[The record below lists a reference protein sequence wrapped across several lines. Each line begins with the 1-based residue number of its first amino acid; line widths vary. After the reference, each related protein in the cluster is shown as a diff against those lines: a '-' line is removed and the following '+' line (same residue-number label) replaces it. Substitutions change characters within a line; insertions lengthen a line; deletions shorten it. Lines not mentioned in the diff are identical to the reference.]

1 MILLTVFASSW
12 LMLRNRN
19 QPTRHEDAKKRKN
32 LRKKSKKLPISDVE
46 DAGGRVSSAQSKPVI
61 SLDSSIIPAIL
72 IFFLLI
78 FALNSLL
85 FRPLMRVQ
93 AERES
98 RTSGLLLETQ
108 KKIDH
113 HLDLFSSYQATLK
126 NARMQGYRHQEQVR
140 AQAMKKRAEVL
151 ESARLNAEKL
161 IQDSRAAIQSQVVT
175 AKEQLGRDA
184 REIARSIVST
194 ILQRS

>member
-1 MILLTVFASSW
+1 
-12 LMLRNRN
+12 
-19 QPTRHEDAKKRKN
+19 
-32 LRKKSKKLPISDVE
+32 
-46 DAGGRVSSAQSKPVI
+46 
-61 SLDSSIIPAIL
+61 
-72 IFFLLI
+72 
-78 FALNSLL
+78 
-85 FRPLMRVQ
+85 MRVQ

-113 HLDLFSSYQATLK
+113 HLDLFSSYQASLK

-140 AQAMKKRAEVL
+140 AQAMKKRAEGL